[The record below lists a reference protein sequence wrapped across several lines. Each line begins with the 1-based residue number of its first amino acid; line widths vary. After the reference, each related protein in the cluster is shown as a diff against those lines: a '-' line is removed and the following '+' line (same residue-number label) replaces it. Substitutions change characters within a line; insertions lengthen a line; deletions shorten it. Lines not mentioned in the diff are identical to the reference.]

1 MMQYVLPKGWKGTN
15 AAVLYGDN
23 HMVRYMD
30 VVRSHTPVATL
41 ELSDPFLGIPI
52 PGTQVDIGTF
62 DEATYYYDREG

>member
-1 MMQYVLPKGWKGTN
+1 M
-15 AAVLYGDN
+15 YGDN